1 MEFWQLPVYNKCR
14 QLAIQ
19 IVRSTQKTPK
29 DIRHDYVRDLNI
41 MVMTIMEKIAFA
53 NHADELRVEF
63 IDEALK
69 ILKTVKLRVRILKD
83 LNYIKPKGFSAITAK
98 EENVVK
104 QLQGWKN
111 KTIENRNKE
120 QQNK

>member
-14 QLAIQ
+14 QLTIQ

-83 LNYIKPKGFSAITAK
+83 LNFIKAKGFSAIIAK
-98 EENVVK
+98 EESVAK

-111 KTIENRNKE
+111 KTIENQNKE